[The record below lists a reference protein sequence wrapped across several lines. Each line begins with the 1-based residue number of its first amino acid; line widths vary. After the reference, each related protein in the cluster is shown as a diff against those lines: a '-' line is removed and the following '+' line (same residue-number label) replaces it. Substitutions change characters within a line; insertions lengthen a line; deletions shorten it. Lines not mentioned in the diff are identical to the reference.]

1 MLERIYYIR
10 NGLFYMEKI
19 DWFHFGGKL
28 YSALYDPIF
37 QRYWTP
43 NNAARIHALRC
54 KSVDLNSKS
63 NRMFLRWHSCILI
76 SFLYFRCNIII
87 LIDSLIGA
95 IRRWTKWGGVGGG
108 RVLDQ
113 IVKSSCKFALVR
125 SQGDCWIWK
134 FALALKIIEKNFHN
148 GKKKWWKLLR

>member
-1 MLERIYYIR
+1 
-10 NGLFYMEKI
+10 MEKI
-19 DWFHFGGKL
+19 DWFHFGVKL
-28 YSALYDPIF
+28 YSALYDPTF

-95 IRRWTKWGGVGGG
+95 IRRWTKWGWGGG
-108 RVLDQ
+108 GGERVLGQ
-113 IVKSSCKFALVR
+113 IVKSSCKFALLR
-125 SQGDCWIWK
+125 SHGDCSIWK
-134 FALALKIIEKNFHN
+134 FALALKRTFIMEKKNDGN
-148 GKKKWWKLLR
+148 CSVRNC

>member
-1 MLERIYYIR
+1 MV
-10 NGLFYMEKI
+10 KI

-54 KSVDLNSKS
+54 KSVNLNSKS

-95 IRRWTKWGGVGGG
+95 IRMQMDQMRGGGGG

-125 SQGDCWIWK
+125 SHGDCWIWK
-134 FALALKIIEKNFHN
+134 FALALKLIEKNFHN
-148 GKKKWWKLLR
+148 GKKKRWKLLR

>member
-1 MLERIYYIR
+1 
-10 NGLFYMEKI
+10 MEKI

-54 KSVDLNSKS
+54 KSVNLNSKS
-63 NRMFLRWHSCILI
+63 NRMFLRWQSCILI

-95 IRRWTKWGGVGGG
+95 IRRWTKWGGEGLGGG

-125 SQGDCWIWK
+125 SHGDCWIWK